1 MTEQNA
7 TDATR
12 TDRAVR
18 WVVFHVAELAGLTVL
33 ALLAVAITAWFGLLA
48 VVVGAWWVAHEVRDT
63 RRQREIRT
71 AARRRRMT
79 TGDAPSTDTAT
90 EPSKEARS

>member
-1 MTEQNA
+1 M
-7 TDATR
+7 DKPCTR
-12 TDRAVR
+12 TDHAVR
-18 WVVFHVAELAGLTVL
+18 WVVFHAAELTGIAVL

-48 VVVGAWWVAHEVRDT
+48 VVVGVWWVAHEVRDT

-71 AARRRRMT
+71 AADRRRMT
-79 TGDAPSTDTAT
+79 TGDAAMPTHTST